1 MPNPHLSDRP
11 LDAVIA
17 YILSV
22 RGQNQAEL
30 RAPPRGRR
38 ISCAPMERCGAA
50 QAEPP
55 KGIVPETPPLQTVE
69 TRMDAE
75 EAIGELI
82 TQRGRSAVTKQGRR
96 TSLWH
101 QRCTEGTK
109 PTVRHLATLAVKQVS
124 FSAQRSRETAR
135 RSRRRTVWRFARC
148 SIGPLREAPNSFLLR
163 VLERPPCFSVLK
175 NLLPYFGPA
184 ATTQHR
190 WVSAGQREGGCI
202 SRGDAQ

>member
-1 MPNPHLSDRP
+1 MCEPGN
-11 LDAVIA
+11 
-17 YILSV
+17 
-22 RGQNQAEL
+22 
-30 RAPPRGRR
+30 APYGRR
-38 ISCAPMERCGAA
+38 PQCGGLGVVQPTDFAIRAIYYRPVGGDSMLGAGSSGGSDTAQPLAA
-50 QAEPP
+50 
-55 KGIVPETPPLQTVE
+55 
-69 TRMDAE
+69 
-75 EAIGELI
+75 
-82 TQRGRSAVTKQGRR
+82 TKQARR
-96 TSLWH
+96 PSLWH
-101 QRCTEGTK
+101 QRCTEGTQ
-109 PTVRHLATLAVKQVS
+109 PTVRYLATLAIKQAS

-190 WVSAGQREGGCI
+190 SVSAGQREGGCI